1 MENIL
6 EKRRLK
12 VEKNENGK
20 FQLLTKIAAA
30 HKIGLQKI
38 DHENIFVSV
47 FTFLFICRYEF

>member
-38 DHENIFVSV
+38 DRENIFVSV

>member
-12 VEKNENGK
+12 VEKNENGN

-47 FTFLFICRYEF
+47 FNFLFICRYEF